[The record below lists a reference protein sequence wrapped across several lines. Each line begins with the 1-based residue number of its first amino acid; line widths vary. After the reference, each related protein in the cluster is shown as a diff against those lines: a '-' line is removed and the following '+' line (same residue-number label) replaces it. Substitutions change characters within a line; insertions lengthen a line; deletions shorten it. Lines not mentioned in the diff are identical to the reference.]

1 MKTVLKNHFI
11 PHADN
16 DYKPHILQKAALVA
30 MVVLVA
36 LSFTMANIQALFW
49 INSDW
54 MISTILPAVVVAETN
69 DERGD
74 EDLVQLRR
82 NTTLDAAAQL
92 KAEHM
97 AANEYFAHFAP
108 DGTSPW
114 FWFGQVD
121 YGFVHAGE
129 NLAIHFSDS
138 SEVVEAWMDSPTHRA
153 NILNGDFREIGI
165 GVAEGSY
172 EGYKTLY
179 VVQLFGTPAVA
190 SPAPVIPPVVAVTT
204 PAPEPAPVV
213 AAAATE
219 TPAPVVVQETPVNEP
234 EIIQIQTTE
243 TAEVA
248 GAEDEVVVAE
258 DRDQEPVT
266 TMVTEIVETELV
278 TDAAAAETTNDITE
292 IAVQDSGVVAYSDLI
307 STTTGA
313 IPASID
319 GESVSKTEK
328 PFFAFATQPQFVLQ
342 VLYVMLGLFVI
353 GALMLSI
360 LIEIRKQH
368 PIQIGYGLAMLL
380 LMYGLYSVHTAVTS
394 GAAII

>member
-11 PHADN
+11 PHEAN
-16 DYKPHILQKAALVA
+16 DYKPHILQKAALIA

-54 MISTILPAVVVAETN
+54 MISTILPAVIVSETN
-69 DERGD
+69 EERGD
-74 EDLVQLRR
+74 EALVQLRR
-82 NTTLDAAAQL
+82 NTTLDRAAQL

-129 NLAIHFSDS
+129 NLAIHFNDS

-165 GVAEGSY
+165 GVAEGTY

-179 VVQLFGTPAVA
+179 VVQLFGTPAA
-190 SPAPVIPPVVAVTT
+190 AAPVVA
-204 PAPEPAPVV
+204 PPPEPAPVV
-213 AAAATE
+213 AAVVTTPDPVLEPEPVPETVVVTE
-219 TPAPVVVQETPVNEP
+219 TPIES
-234 EIIQIQTTE
+234 
-243 TAEVA
+243 AEVA

-258 DRDQEPVT
+258 DRVQEPVT
-266 TMVTEIVETELV
+266 TIVTEILETEFV
-278 TDAAAAETTNDITE
+278 EDEVATETESVIAEIVVEET
-292 IAVQDSGVVAYSDLI
+292 GVVAYSELI
-307 STTTGA
+307 STTTGGT
-313 IPASID
+313 PASID
-319 GESVSKTEK
+319 AEPNVSLEK

-342 VLYVMLGLFVI
+342 VLYAALGLFVI
-353 GALMLSI
+353 GALLLSI
-360 LIEIRKQH
+360 LIEVRRQH
-368 PIQIGYGLAMLL
+368 PIQIGYGVAMLF
-380 LMYGLYSVHTAVTS
+380 LMYGLYSVHMAVTS
-394 GAAII
+394 GATII